1 VTWLDDTQLDLLDD
15 LVTGVY
21 GIEEAD
27 AALADSD
34 ETIKT
39 VIAFDR

>member
-1 VTWLDDTQLDLLDD
+1 MWLDDTRSDLLDY

-21 GIEEAD
+21 GTEEAD

-34 ETIKT
+34 GTIKT
-39 VIAFDR
+39 VIVFDR